1 MTDEGGEAAC
11 WAHLFDDDSSS
22 GEAVDLAP
30 LLAAAHDADGVQW
43 SLADSADL
51 NVNLVRLG
59 AGGTI
64 ARHVNAEVDVA
75 VIVLAGTGTLHVDR
89 VTHALA
95 PQVVA
100 HIPKGAARAIQ
111 AGPDG
116 LAYLTVHRRRGALGI
131 APRAARGEVRS

>member
-1 MTDEGGEAAC
+1 MTDEGGDAAC
-11 WAHLFDDDSSS
+11 WAHLFDDQSSS
-22 GEAVDLAP
+22 PGEAVALAP
-30 LLAAAHDADGVQW
+30 LLAAAHEADGVQW

-59 AGGTI
+59 PDRSI

-75 VIVLAGTGTLHVDR
+75 VVVLAGGGTLHCDAA
-89 VTHALA
+89 THELA

-116 LAYLTVHRRRGALGI
+116 LAYLTVHRRRGGLGI
-131 APRAARGEVRS
+131 SPRGG